1 MTTVVTTK
9 ILQAALVAAGFDPGP
24 VDGVTGP
31 RTRAALRAFQAAQGL
46 MADGMAGPQ
55 TRALLG
61 TTPPWFDHALGLLGI
76 RERAGTGDN
85 PVILAWAKALGLAY
99 AGDSVPWCGLFAAHC
114 LASTLPGD
122 ALPTQPLRARAWAPY
137 GQPIAP
143 VPGAIMVFWRGSRS
157 GAAGHVG
164 FHAGQDDRA
173 FRILGGN
180 QSDGVTLTWLAR
192 DRLLAAR
199 WPLAVT
205 LPAARSAVVSAA
217 RSGPLSVNEA

>member
-9 ILQAALVAAGFDPGP
+9 ILQAALVAAGFDPGAI
-24 VDGVTGP
+24 DGATGP
-31 RTRAALRAFQAAQGL
+31 RTRSALRAFQAAQGL
-46 MADGMAGPQ
+46 TPDGMAGPQ

-85 PVILAWAKALGLAY
+85 PVILAWAKALGLAN
-99 AGDSVPWCGLFAAHC
+99 AGDSVPWCGLFVAHC
-114 LASTLPGD
+114 LANTLPGA
-122 ALPTQPLRARAWAPY
+122 ALPARPLWARAWAAY

-143 VPGAIMVFWRGSRS
+143 VPGAIMVFWRGSRR
-157 GAAGHVG
+157 GGAGHVG

-173 FRILGGN
+173 FRIVGGN

-199 WPLAVT
+199 WPLAVA
-205 LPAARSAVVSAA
+205 LPAPRAAVVTTA
-217 RSGPLSVNEA
+217 RSGGLSTDEA